1 MNSLFPPNEEAVMAG
16 HSRPKDGVA
25 AARLVPAIH
34 ALKLGTK
41 DVDARHE
48 AGHDEADGSAS

>member
-1 MNSLFPPNEEAVMAG
+1 MNEPRLPAKKAVMAG
-16 HSRPKDGVA
+16 
-25 AARLVPAIH
+25 LVPAIH

-48 AGHDEADGSAS
+48 AGHDEANGCAS